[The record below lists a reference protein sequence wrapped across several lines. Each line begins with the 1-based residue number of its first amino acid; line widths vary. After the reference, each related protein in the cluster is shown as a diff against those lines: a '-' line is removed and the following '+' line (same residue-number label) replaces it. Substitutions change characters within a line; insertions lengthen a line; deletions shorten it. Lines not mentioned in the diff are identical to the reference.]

1 MRKRNTISIIVLICM
16 IVLLI
21 ENVKPNNH
29 NHTNHH
35 NKQHSKQTKNTY
47 SSSNYTHKKYTTKNK
62 HKESKY
68 VNVNT
73 IETSG
78 RYDVK
83 KIILMNKNGMTSSY
97 KYADI
102 RIQFKKPKTSSHDKK
117 NDHIILLNADH
128 TIGATRLK
136 CNIGASSPP
145 LLFDS
150 HDGTMPSNLYN
161 SMKSGFSTKTRE
173 RISTKSWLPRYL
185 ISRDKEEVAR
195 NRHNNNNNNNNNT
208 GNNEWNHMN
217 DNNNEYPITRLLKSR
232 SKPCGKNEYC
242 FLLLLKSIEREL
254 KAGSIEELYQTQKG
268 GSKFQQHSII
278 SEKNL
283 IESCTLIFLQ
293 NEEQLFKL
301 F

>member
-1 MRKRNTISIIVLICM
+1 MIYKREREKERHAWSYRDTNNETQKMRKRNTISIIVLICM

-35 NKQHSKQTKNTY
+35 NKKHSKQTKNTY

-102 RIQFKKPKTSSHDKK
+102 RIQFKKPKTSSHDKE

-195 NRHNNNNNNNNNT
+195 N
-208 GNNEWNHMN
+208 
-217 DNNNEYPITRLLKSR
+217 PIHR
-232 SKPCGKNEYC
+232 
-242 FLLLLKSIEREL
+242 FLW
-254 KAGSIEELYQTQKG
+254 
-268 GSKFQQHSII
+268 
-278 SEKNL
+278 
-283 IESCTLIFLQ
+283 
-293 NEEQLFKL
+293 LF
-301 F
+301 